1 MNVLSLFDGMSCGQ
15 IALNRAGIKYDNYY
29 ASEIN
34 KHSIA
39 VTKANYPKTLHYGD
53 IKSVWVN
60 PSCHIDL
67 LIGGSPC
74 QTLSTSGDGSG
85 FEGKSG
91 LFFEFVRIFEQVQNA
106 NPDFKFLFEN
116 VKMKKENQDIIS
128 ACLGVEPIEVN
139 SNLVSGQNRKRL
151 YWTNIDFEPLQ
162 KKEVP
167 MFKDIIEPKKWREI
181 PPCFYQKYGRKNRI
195 DNGLNWILNE
205 KSNTLTTKNIHP
217 NQYILNEDKTL
228 CSNLSVVDY
237 ERLQTIPE
245 GYCDILFCRNTHAY
259 EMIGNAWTVDV
270 VAHIFSFLK

>member
-15 IALNRAGIKYDNYY
+15 IALNRAGIKYDKYY

-39 VTKANYPKTLHYGD
+39 VTKDNYPKTLHYGD

-91 LFFEFVRIFEQVQNA
+91 LFFEFVRIFEQVKNA

-128 ACLGVEPIEVN
+128 ACLGVEPIEIN

-151 YWTNIDFEPLQ
+151 YWTNISFDPLH
-162 KKEVP
+162 KK
-167 MFKDIIEPKKWREI
+167 K
-181 PPCFYQKYGRKNRI
+181 CQ
-195 DNGLNWILNE
+195 
-205 KSNTLTTKNIHP
+205 
-217 NQYILNEDKTL
+217 
-228 CSNLSVVDY
+228 C
-237 ERLQTIPE
+237 
-245 GYCDILFCRNTHAY
+245 
-259 EMIGNAWTVDV
+259 
-270 VAHIFSFLK
+270 LKI